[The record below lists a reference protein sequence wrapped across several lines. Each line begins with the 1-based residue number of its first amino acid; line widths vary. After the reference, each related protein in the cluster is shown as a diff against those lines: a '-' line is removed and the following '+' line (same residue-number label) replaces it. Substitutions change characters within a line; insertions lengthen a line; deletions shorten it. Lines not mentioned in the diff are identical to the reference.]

1 MHACRHLLDHMYVLP
16 VKKRVKLELAS
27 LRKFYYFNI
36 LFISNEEEAET
47 MISPV
52 LFSDPPQNTLLLQ
65 VAIVLSTS
73 KCHHCRICPYMVT
86 EGAQMAV

>member
-36 LFISNEEEAET
+36 LFVSNEEEAET

-52 LFSDPPQNTLLLQ
+52 RCSDPTQSEYLDFPWQ
-65 VAIVLSTS
+65 
-73 KCHHCRICPYMVT
+73 YF
-86 EGAQMAV
+86 